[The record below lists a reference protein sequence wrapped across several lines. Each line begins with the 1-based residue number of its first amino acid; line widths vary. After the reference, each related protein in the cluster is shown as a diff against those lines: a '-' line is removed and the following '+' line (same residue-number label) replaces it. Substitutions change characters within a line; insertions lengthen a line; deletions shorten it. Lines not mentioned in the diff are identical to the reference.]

1 MNSLETLLHYDFSDN
16 EASIDEIESFLIKA
30 EDDLTYGS
38 EKEIF
43 RSNLERI
50 GENIEQVAINIIEDP
65 SIQEKYDNLTLN
77 HISNYI
83 KDNNLREKLFAEKD
97 FILDDMDITP
107 EQKRIWQENKQ
118 NTLTKEQLEQIPD
131 AILNFEL
138 SSNQK
143 IKLALGEKLHLQTIM
158 MIGTIFSKTKDN
170 KISATYRG
178 TGEEFLLSNRAIKL
192 INQK

>member
-1 MNSLETLLHYDFSDN
+1 M
-16 EASIDEIESFLIKA
+16 IKA

-118 NTLTKEQLEQIPD
+118 NTLTK
-131 AILNFEL
+131 
-138 SSNQK
+138 SN
-143 IKLALGEKLHLQTIM
+143 
-158 MIGTIFSKTKDN
+158 
-170 KISATYRG
+170 
-178 TGEEFLLSNRAIKL
+178 
-192 INQK
+192 